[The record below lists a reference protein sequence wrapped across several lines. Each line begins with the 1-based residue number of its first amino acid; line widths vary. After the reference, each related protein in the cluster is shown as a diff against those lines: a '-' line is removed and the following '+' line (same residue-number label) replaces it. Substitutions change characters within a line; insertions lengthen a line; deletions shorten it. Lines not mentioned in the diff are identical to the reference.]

1 MSSLYPAGPATVP
14 AGLSAPTASYRRH
27 AWLAMAGL
35 LVFMLLYVGLLS
47 WFGWTAYR
55 LIKGLGAGTGGSPLF
70 SLLVAACAGF
80 LAFFMAK
87 ALIFRRRAE
96 SAPVELELNAREQ
109 PELFAFLHQLA
120 DEAGAPR
127 PYRVFLSP
135 RVNASVSYDLSL
147 LNLLI
152 PSRKNLEIGMG
163 LANVLNL
170 GELKAVLAHEFGHF
184 AQRSMAVGRWV
195 YVAQQIAA
203 HIVAKRDALDTLLT
217 TISRLD
223 VRIAWIGWTLSL
235 IIWSIRS
242 LVEIV
247 FRWVVIAQ
255 RALSRE
261 MEFQADLVAASLT
274 GSDALVHALHRLG
287 AADEAWDRAVQFA
300 VREAGQG
307 RAVRDIFA
315 LQTRVIE
322 RLRQVLDTPDY
333 GQAPSPSQQ
342 GDAAGHR
349 VFKAELAPP
358 PQMWSTHP
366 SNDAREH
373 NVKRVYVACAIDER
387 PALALLRDAQ
397 ALKEQLSGRLLREP
411 PETFADAQTSLA
423 NLDREYEATAMARR
437 YRGAYLGR
445 SCVRN
450 LERVQQLYE
459 PVPAGTDLAAAIA
472 ALYSAEDG
480 QAMEQL
486 RELEEQHSLLLAI
499 RDRRMQTEGDVI
511 NWRGERVSRKQL
523 PRILAALEAE
533 LTPLRERV
541 LAHDRRCRS
550 LHLAAAEQL
559 GGNWAAA
566 LRGQL
571 AVLHY
576 AEHARADLADANA
589 LLINTYHV
597 VTADR
602 RVSADELRR
611 LVASC
616 NQVQSAIAT
625 VYARAPQLV
634 LDDGMA
640 AILEVADWQSMLEQ
654 PLGLV
659 RASEENIN
667 GWMKHVV
674 GWVQVTQSALSAL
687 RHAALESLLKT
698 EDHVAQALGAP
709 DSVAAPSTPA
719 VAPREYPLAMPG
731 KERKQQ
737 ARLGWW
743 DRFQTASGFVPAT
756 ARLAVAG
763 GIIGS
768 VFFIGDS
775 VGHAS
780 LTVLNG
786 LARDVTVTIGEA
798 SVQVPALGHVEMTL
812 PDQLRHS
819 VETRTS
825 DSGELIERFD
835 ESGDVGGS
843 QLVYNVAS
851 AAPLV
856 EWTASY
862 GNAGEVAP
870 QPLGA
875 PRWISTSVDHLFSDP
890 PESIQSRTGNG
901 HRTVLSAVLDASP
914 DGLPRVLGS
923 HGQEAKRVI
932 DAHARWDRAFSTS
945 TRAWLAAAAEQ
956 GNGEQ
961 IVQERLRGQPE
972 DVSLLRLEQDLSE
985 GEAHARV
992 CERHRGLAAQASGS
1006 PALQYV
1012 AARCI
1017 DSAQA
1022 RNDAFLSGRGRWPA
1036 DPWFA
1041 LAAGY
1046 VHSDRQQWQAARES
1060 WQQARKQPELIDFI
1074 AADVARMER
1083 VDAGNTGVD
1092 LSAWAGN
1099 SEHLRMLLAIEG
1111 NGEIDPLAQPYRMLR
1126 HGQLGQ
1132 AVSALQDP
1140 QMDADTRARILRLA
1154 AASEGAPQ
1162 DIIVQATQLD
1172 AKRGVDGYTVWSA
1185 WALALR
1191 EHAEADALQAAA
1203 LTFDPQDAPAM
1214 SRFVTAVA
1222 RGAGQGEAEREL
1234 GDVGLRARGL
1244 AYSAAVVL
1252 RGDSTPQAWRDQAKL
1267 LLFAPERPYFN

>member
-14 AGLSAPTASYRRH
+14 AGLSAPTASYRRR

-35 LVFMLLYVGLLS
+35 LAFMLLYVGLLA
-47 WFGWTAYR
+47 WFGWTAFR
-55 LIKGLGAGTGGSPLF
+55 LVKGLASGNAGSSLLT
-70 SLLVAACAGF
+70 LLVAICAGF

-87 ALIFRRRAE
+87 ALVFRRRAE
-96 SAPVELELNAREQ
+96 SATAEIELNPRDQ
-109 PELFAFLHQLA
+109 PELFAFLHRLA

-147 LNLLI
+147 VNLLI

-163 LANVLNL
+163 LASVLNL

-195 YVAQQIAA
+195 YVAQQIAG
-203 HIVAKRDALDTLLT
+203 HIVAKRDSLDTLLAWL
-217 TISRLD
+217 SRLD

-235 IIWSIRS
+235 IVWSIRS

-315 LQTRVIE
+315 IQARVIE

-333 GQAPSPSQQ
+333 GQPPAPSQQ
-342 GDAAGHR
+342 SDAAGHR

-387 PALALLRDAQ
+387 PALALLHDAQ
-397 ALKEQLSGRLLREP
+397 ALKEQLSSRLLRKT
-411 PETFADAQTSLA
+411 PETFADAQISLA

-450 LERVQQLYE
+450 LEQVQQSYE

-472 ALYSAEDG
+472 ALYSPEDG

-486 RELEEQHSLLLAI
+486 RELEEQHVLLLAI

-559 GGNWAAA
+559 GETWAAA

-625 VYARAPQLV
+625 VYARAPQVV

-640 AILEVADWQSMLEQ
+640 AILEAADWQSMLEQ

-667 GWMKHVV
+667 GWMKHVD
-674 GWVQVTQSALSAL
+674 GWVQATQGALSAL

-709 DSVAAPSTPA
+709 DSVAAPLTPA

-737 ARLGWW
+737 AKLGWW
-743 DRFQTASGFVPAT
+743 DRFQTASGVVPAT
-756 ARLAVAG
+756 ARLTVAG

-768 VFFIGDS
+768 VFFIGDA
-775 VGHAS
+775 VGHAT
-780 LTVLNG
+780 LVVLNG
-786 LARDVTVTIGEA
+786 LARDVTVEIGETR
-798 SVQVPALGHVEMTL
+798 VQVPAWGHVELTL
-812 PDQLRHS
+812 PDQDRYTIQ
-819 VETRTS
+819 TRTS
-825 DSGELIERFD
+825 DSHEEIERFD
-835 ESGDVGGS
+835 ESGDLGGNS
-843 QLVYNVAS
+843 LVYNVAS

-856 EWTASY
+856 KWTAVY
-862 GNAGEVAP
+862 GKELDVAP

-875 PRWISTSVDHLFSDP
+875 PRWSSTSVDYLFQEP
-890 PESIQSRTGNG
+890 PASIQSRSGNG
-901 HRTVLSAVLDASP
+901 TRTVLSAVLESSP
-914 DGLPRVLGS
+914 SRLPQQLGAHGEDGRRL
-923 HGQEAKRVI
+923 I
-932 DAHARWDRAFSTS
+932 DAHARWDRLSAPG
-945 TRAWLAAAAEQ
+945 TRDWLLASGDH
-956 GNGEQ
+956 GNGAH
-961 IVQERLRGQPE
+961 IVAARLRSQPD
-972 DVSLLRLEQDLSE
+972 DVSLLRLEQDLTQ
-985 GEAHARV
+985 GDAHARV
-992 CERHRGLAAQASGS
+992 CERHRGLAAQANAAPS
-1006 PALQYV
+1006 LHYL
-1012 AARCI
+1012 AARCL
-1017 DSAQA
+1017 STPQA
-1022 RNDAFLSGRGRWPA
+1022 SDQAFLQGHAQWPQ

-1041 LAAGY
+1041 MAAGY
-1046 VHSDRQQWQAARES
+1046 VHAQRQQWPQARSS
-1060 WQQARKQPELIDFI
+1060 WQQARSLAELAELLAPD
-1074 AADVARMER
+1074 AVRLER
-1083 VDAGNTGVD
+1083 VSTGTAAPD
-1092 LSAWAGN
+1092 LSVWLDHR
-1099 SEHLRMLLAIEG
+1099 HLREVLAMEGTAKLEARSQAYQLLQI
-1111 NGEIDPLAQPYRMLR
+1111 
-1126 HGQLGQ
+1126 GQLD
-1132 AVSALQDP
+1132 AALAAARAAQDG
-1140 QMDADTRARILRLA
+1140 DGDRDRLLRLA
-1154 AASEGAPQ
+1154 AASEGASSQ
-1162 DIIVQATQLD
+1162 LVAQALQLD
-1172 AKRGVDGYTVWSA
+1172 SGRGMDPYTAWSA

-1191 EHAEADALQAAA
+1191 EHAVSQDLQAAA
-1203 LTFDPQDAPAM
+1203 LATDPDDAPAM
-1214 SRFVTAVA
+1214 ARFVAAVA
-1222 RGAGQGEAEREL
+1222 RGASQGEAEREL
-1234 GDVGLRARGL
+1234 GEVSLASRGL

-1252 RGDSTPQAWRDQAKL
+1252 RGERAPQAWRDQAKL
-1267 LLFAPERPYFN
+1267 LLFAMERPYFN